1 MRSSEK
7 YIYSFSVERRTPNE
21 TETETEKYMKQKLT
35 KEEMQDLSVVF
46 AAARNRMASEKNGNE
61 YSDKCADSIIAD
73 FYALENKLFAILS
86 K

>member
-7 YIYSFSVERRTPNE
+7 CIYLFSVERQTPNK
-21 TETETEKYMKQKLT
+21 TETEKYMKQTLT

-46 AAARNRMASEKNGNE
+46 AAARNRMASEKNGNS
-61 YSDKCADSIIAD
+61 YNDKCADSIIAD
-73 FYALENKLFAILS
+73 FHALESKLFTILS